1 MTNKV
6 NQEYTANNQNPLILL
21 TNENGKPK
29 DLIGHLVKYDSQK
42 IWAPYKVGDELDFEP
57 LHRCYPKFVETGH
70 GKFGSIDKELQSSDG
85 LLFVLADGDF
95 SMGCGARF
103 LNTVFAVKPGE
114 TEPDKIAY
122 QVFSESGVDVE
133 LKASGRI
140 NLLENA
146 LNIYKF
152 SEDFYKNPRAYL
164 DAVAGLVNGYGFKKG
179 TPIFFKANLG
189 K

>member
-29 DLIGHLVKYDSQK
+29 DLIGHLVNHSSQK
-42 IWAPYKVGDELDFEP
+42 IWTPYKIGNKVDFEP
-57 LHRCYPKFVETGH
+57 FHRCYPKFVETGY
-70 GKFGSIDKELQSSDG
+70 GKFGNINKELQSSDG

-103 LNTVFAVKPGE
+103 LNTVFAVKSGE

-122 QVFSESGVDVE
+122 QVFSDSGIDVE

-140 NLLENA
+140 SLLENA
-146 LNIYKF
+146 LSIHEF
-152 SEDFYKNPRAYL
+152 SEDFYKNPQTYL
-164 DAVAGLVNGYGFKKG
+164 DAIAGLVNSNLANKG
-179 TPIFFKANLG
+179 VPILFKANLG